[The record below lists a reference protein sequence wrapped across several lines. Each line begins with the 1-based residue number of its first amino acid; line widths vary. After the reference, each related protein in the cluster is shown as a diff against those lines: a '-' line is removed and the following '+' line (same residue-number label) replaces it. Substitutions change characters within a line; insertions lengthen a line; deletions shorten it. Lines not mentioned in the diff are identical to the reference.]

1 MMLEEFARKIEGPLR
16 EPLLIL
22 DWVVFFLFLEL
33 AQVFLIR
40 ILSQEKS
47 LKNLQDKSYMSL
59 FFGFSFSKLFYIIGD
74 YYVLLSFRMVFY
86 NVAYLIQMTG
96 LFFFIYNLE
105 TYRVFIK
112 KYLFTRILTIFMV
125 AFISILI
132 FANTYTQIFSYSF
145 FLIFFVFLIIYFYAI
160 VLEFYVERKL
170 GTLKH
175 FLMLCAGIFFVI
187 LGYGLA
193 TDFAASIFGLEIR
206 ALGDL
211 FEISGFFLLFL
222 FFISIPSF
230 SEYDWQD
237 KINSIYITQKDGLFL
252 FKRNF
257 ISAELSVDQNI
268 VAGLLTS
275 VKVMLQALTDKKG
288 VSIIERENKIMI
300 IYPSEF
306 VNGIIICDEKLA
318 SLQILLKKFVNKVE
332 LLFRN
337 IFENWNGDVTVF
349 SPLEDV
355 SKEIFY

>member
-1 MMLEEFARKIEGPLR
+1 
-16 EPLLIL
+16 
-22 DWVVFFLFLEL
+22 
-33 AQVFLIR
+33 
-40 ILSQEKS
+40 
-47 LKNLQDKSYMSL
+47 
-59 FFGFSFSKLFYIIGD
+59 
-74 YYVLLSFRMVFY
+74 
-86 NVAYLIQMTG
+86 
-96 LFFFIYNLE
+96 
-105 TYRVFIK
+105 
-112 KYLFTRILTIFMV
+112 MV

-318 SLQILLKKFVNKVE
+318 SLQILLKKFPS
-332 LLFRN
+332 L
-337 IFENWNGDVTVF
+337 
-349 SPLEDV
+349 
-355 SKEIFY
+355 